1 MNYSIG
7 QILYVLLNR
16 ETKICPVQVVEEITK
31 RTLGGETTTYIVKFG
46 KKGETV
52 SLSDLDGQV
61 FESVDVLRQ
70 TLHDRITRSVENII
84 TNTVEKAQEWYPQTQ
99 IVENV
104 VNVRQSEVLEVQQQ
118 EEDAMITLPDGTIA
132 KIRMP
137 FPGM

>member
-1 MNYSIG
+1 MSYKIG
-7 QILYVLLNR
+7 QVLYVLLNR

-31 RTLGGETTTYIVKFG
+31 RTLTGETTTYIVKLG

-61 FESVDVLRQ
+61 FDSVEVLRT
-70 TLHDRITRSVENII
+70 TLYERITRSVENII
-84 TNTVEKAQEWYPQTQ
+84 TNTVKKSQEWYRVDDVVQ
-99 IVENV
+99 IHHEVES
-104 VNVRQSEVLEVQQQ
+104 SEAQQA
-118 EEDAMITLPDGTIA
+118 EEDAMITLPDGTVA

>member
-1 MNYSIG
+1 MSYKIG
-7 QILYVLLNR
+7 QVLYVLLNR

-31 RTLGGETTTYIVKFG
+31 RTLTGETTTYIVKLG

-61 FESVDVLRQ
+61 FDSVEVLRT
-70 TLHDRITRSVENII
+70 TLYERITRSVENII
-84 TNTVEKAQEWYPQTQ
+84 TNTVKKSQEWYRVDDVVQIHHEVESSEAQQT
-99 IVENV
+99 
-104 VNVRQSEVLEVQQQ
+104 
-118 EEDAMITLPDGTIA
+118 EEDAMITLPDGTVA

>member
-61 FESVDVLRQ
+61 FESVDVLRH
-70 TLHDRITRSVENII
+70 TLHDRITRSVENIV
-84 TNTVEKAQEWYPQTQ
+84 TNTVKKAQEWYPQVAEE
-99 IVENV
+99 II
-104 VNVRQSEVLEVQQQ
+104 NVRQPGVLEVQNQ
-118 EEDAMITLPDGTIA
+118 EEDAMITLPDGTVA

>member
-1 MNYSIG
+1 MSYKIG
-7 QILYVLLNR
+7 QVLYVLLNR

-31 RTLGGETTTYIVKFG
+31 RTLTGETTTYIVKFG

-61 FESVDVLRQ
+61 FDSVEVLRM
-70 TLHDRITRSVENII
+70 TLYERITRSVENII
-84 TNTVEKAQEWYPQTQ
+84 TNTVKKSQEWYHVDDVIQVHRE
-99 IVENV
+99 VE
-104 VNVRQSEVLEVQQQ
+104 SSEVQQRD
-118 EEDAMITLPDGTIA
+118 EDAMITLPDGTVA

>member
-1 MNYSIG
+1 MSYKIG
-7 QILYVLLNR
+7 QVLYVLLNR

-31 RTLGGETTTYIVKFG
+31 RTLTGETTTYIVKLG

-61 FESVDVLRQ
+61 FDSVEVLRT
-70 TLHDRITRSVENII
+70 TLYERITRSVENII
-84 TNTVEKAQEWYPQTQ
+84 TNTVKKSQEWYR
-99 IVENV
+99 VDD
-104 VNVRQSEVLEVQQQ
+104 EVQIHHEVESSEAQQ
-118 EEDAMITLPDGTIA
+118 TEEDAMITLPDGTVA

>member
-1 MNYSIG
+1 MSYKIG
-7 QILYVLLNR
+7 QVLYVLLTR

-31 RTLGGETTTYIVKFG
+31 RTLAGETTTYIVKFG

-61 FESVDVLRQ
+61 FDSVEVLRT
-70 TLHDRITRSVENII
+70 TLYERITRSVENII
-84 TNTVEKAQEWYPQTQ
+84 TNTVKKSQEWYHVDDVIQVHRE
-99 IVENV
+99 VE
-104 VNVRQSEVLEVQQQ
+104 SSEVQQPD
-118 EEDAMITLPDGTIA
+118 EDAMITLPDGTVA

>member
-1 MNYSIG
+1 MSYKIG
-7 QILYVLLNR
+7 QVLYVLLNR

-31 RTLGGETTTYIVKFG
+31 RTLGGETTTYIVKLG
-46 KKGETV
+46 KKGETM

-61 FESVDVLRQ
+61 FDSVEVLRT
-70 TLHDRITRSVENII
+70 TLYERITRSVENII
-84 TNTVEKAQEWYPQTQ
+84 TNTVKKSQEWYNVDDAIQVHRE
-99 IVENV
+99 VEV
-104 VNVRQSEVLEVQQQ
+104 SEAQQL